1 MQVIKAVFFEPVGC
15 LADFPADP
23 FLEIAARLFDRKK
36 RPSQSGSRAYWH
48 LLNLIEAANK
58 TLDPS
63 ERQLVEMLEV
73 QAVESLD
80 AYEDVVLA
88 ISELKTMEV
97 QLFLTSSL
105 SSTAITRFLERF
117 GLGEFFAAVWNR
129 DNAGGVKS
137 APLARALGA
146 TSLNPGEVIFLTDTL
161 EGLKAAT
168 TLGVPPI
175 LMMNDPDEARRLA
188 EHNPAGGIVSL
199 HELPDFIRLV
209 AAENAGSQ

>member
-1 MQVIKAVFFEPVGC
+1 MQVIKGVFFEPVGC

-36 RPSQSGSRAYWH
+36 RPSQSGSRSYWH
-48 LLNLIEAANK
+48 LLNLIEAANR

-63 ERQLVEMLEV
+63 ERQLVETLEV

-80 AYEDVVLA
+80 AYEDVVPALA
-88 ISELKTMEV
+88 ELKTMGL

-105 SSTAITRFLERF
+105 SRTAITRFVERF
-117 GLGEFFAAVWNR
+117 GLGEFFSTVWSR

-137 APLARALGA
+137 VPLARALGA
-146 TSLNPGEVIFLTDTL
+146 TTLKPAEVIFLTDAL

-168 TLGVPPI
+168 TVGVPPI

-209 AAENAGSQ
+209 AAENAGR